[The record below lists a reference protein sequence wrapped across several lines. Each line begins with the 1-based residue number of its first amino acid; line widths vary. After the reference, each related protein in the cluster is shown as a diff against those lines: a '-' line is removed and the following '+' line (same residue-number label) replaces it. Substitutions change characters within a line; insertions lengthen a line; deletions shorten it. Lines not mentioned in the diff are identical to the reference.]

1 MGRFLSVQ
9 RTLVMPAEREKYGE
23 RLKRK
28 RDHYKQANCKF
39 WVFEELS
46 LPGAFLEFFEG
57 PDRET
62 LARAHS
68 GAPEPVLDPNRI
80 YEEVELS

>member
-1 MGRFLSVQ
+1 MGRVLSVQ
-9 RTLVMPAEREKYGE
+9 RTLVTPNDREKYGE

-28 RDHYKQANCKF
+28 RDYYKQAHCDF

-46 LPGAFLEFFEG
+46 LPGAFLEFFEA

-80 YEEVELS
+80 YEEVELP